1 MKPIKPTIPPSL
13 SILDNAS
20 LLLSNEDSITRVQ
33 INSEVLSSDD
43 LDGKSI
49 TESVIKSTDLSGV
62 DVSRFDISDC
72 VLKDCSFTVTRLP
85 ESSWH
90 RVSIDGGRC
99 SGLQLNNSTLKNVI
113 FTNSKLEFVN
123 FRFSKIEKVAFEN
136 CALDDVDFLEAQLK
150 DVRFSNC
157 TINNITFAQA
167 RMKNVDLS
175 ESTVEGIK
183 GVNSLK
189 GATISHEQLIQLSPY
204 FATEA
209 GIRVK

>member
-1 MKPIKPTIPPSL
+1 MEAEKHVPRAP
-13 SILDNAS
+13 
-20 LLLSNEDSITRVQ
+20 VQ
-33 INSEVLSSDD
+33 Q
-43 LDGKSI
+43 
-49 TESVIKSTDLSGV
+49 
-62 DVSRFDISDC
+62 RQW
-72 VLKDCSFTVTRLP
+72 R
-85 ESSWH
+85 
-90 RVSIDGGRC
+90 IDFQR
-99 SGLQLNNSTLKNVI
+99 
-113 FTNSKLEFVN
+113 
-123 FRFSKIEKVAFEN
+123 
-136 CALDDVDFLEAQLK
+136 ALDDVDFLEAQLK

-175 ESTVEGIK
+175 ESTCEGIK